1 MGAKERGF
9 TLIEILVVVVII
21 GVLLGITLLSPI
33 TGSVHHQVQKEA
45 THLLALFA
53 QVRDMALIENRV
65 FGFSIDGQKTYRW
78 WQLPAE
84 SQQWVALEQPP
95 FQSRRL
101 PDGLDL
107 TLEFLEESKL
117 TERNEQVPAVVFL
130 ADYQVTPFRLHI
142 TAMAD
147 QKQSLYLTTD
157 GLADI
162 ERVRE

>member
-1 MGAKERGF
+1 MGAKARGF

-33 TGSVHHQVQKEA
+33 TGSVHHRVQKEA
-45 THLLALFA
+45 SHLLALFV
-53 QVRDMALIENRV
+53 QIRDKALIENRV

-78 WQLPAE
+78 WQLQAE
-84 SQQWVALEQPP
+84 TQQWVALEKPP

-101 PDGLDL
+101 PDGLAL
-107 TLEFLEESKL
+107 TLESLEESRPA
-117 TERNEQVPAVVFL
+117 ERDEQVPAVVFL
-130 ADYQVTPFRLHI
+130 TDYQVTPFRLHI
-142 TAMAD
+142 LAD

>member
-1 MGAKERGF
+1 MVSKELGF

-45 THLLALFA
+45 NHLQALFA
-53 QVRDMALIENRV
+53 QARDKALIENRV
-65 FGFSIDGQKTYRW
+65 FGFSIDEQHTYRW

-84 SQQWVALEQPP
+84 SQQWQALEQPP

-101 PDGLDL
+101 PDGLAV
-107 TLEFLEESKL
+107 TLEPLEDGRLS
-117 TERNEQVPAVVFL
+117 EQDDLVPTVVFL
-130 ADYQVTPFRLHI
+130 TDYQVTPFRLHI
-142 TAMAD
+142 LAD

-157 GLADI
+157 GLSDI

>member
-1 MGAKERGF
+1 MVRKELGF

-45 THLLALFA
+45 NHLLALFA
-53 QVRDMALIENRV
+53 QVRDKALIENRV
-65 FGFSIDGQKTYRW
+65 FGFSIDEQKTYRW

-84 SQQWVALEQPP
+84 SQQWLAIEQPP

-107 TLEFLEESKL
+107 TLESLEEGKL
-117 TERNEQVPAVVFL
+117 SGQDSLVPAVVFL

-142 TAMAD
+142 TALAD
-147 QKQSLYLTTD
+147 QKQSLYLITD
-157 GLADI
+157 GVADI